1 MFSFWERSA
10 HILDSYTGPLF
21 AKRKAGNPK
30 NVASVWC
37 FHICSLAE
45 FFMSQSPYYII
56 VQTHTHT
63 QKRPNFLLP
72 LDSRDTSL
80 LRARRTWANVCLFSC
95 AQRSRKDQQKALQ
108 NRDGDEGYKGPFFF
122 LFFFLFWQFFEIG
135 ELAIDRSSIHK
146 RGRVFF

>member
-63 QKRPNFLLP
+63 HKKETQFLLP

-80 LRARRTWANVCLFSC
+80 LRARRTWANGYVYSLVHKGAEKTSKKLF
-95 AQRSRKDQQKALQ
+95 RT
-108 NRDGDEGYKGPFFF
+108 ETETKGTKGFFF
-122 LFFFLFWQFFEIG
+122 FSFFFFFG
-135 ELAIDRSSIHK
+135 NFVK
-146 RGRVFF
+146 

>member
-30 NVASVWC
+30 NVGSVC
-37 FHICSLAE
+37 YFHICSLAE
-45 FFMSQSPYYII
+45 FFISQSPYYII
-56 VQTHTHT
+56 EQTHTHT
-63 QKRPNFLLP
+63 KETQFLLP

-95 AQRSRKDQQKALQ
+95 AQRSRKDQPNALQ
-108 NRDGDEGYKGPFFF
+108 NGDGDEGYKGPFFF
-122 LFFFLFWQFFEIG
+122 LFFFFFG
-135 ELAIDRSSIHK
+135 NFVK
-146 RGRVFF
+146 

>member
-63 QKRPNFLLP
+63 QKRDPISVAFRLQGHKSFESKKNLGK
-72 LDSRDTSL
+72 
-80 LRARRTWANVCLFSC
+80 WVCLFSC
-95 AQRSRKDQQKALQ
+95 AQTSRKDQQKALQ
-108 NRDGDEGYKGPFFF
+108 NGDEDEGYKGPFFF
-122 LFFFLFWQFFEIG
+122 FFFLFWQFCEIG
-135 ELAIDRSSIHK
+135 ELAIDLSSIHK

>member
-1 MFSFWERSA
+1 VFSFWERSA

-30 NVASVWC
+30 NVASVGC

-56 VQTHTHT
+56 VQTQTHKKET
-63 QKRPNFLLP
+63 QFLLP

-80 LRARRTWANVCLFSC
+80 LRARRTWANGYVYSLVHKRAEKTSKKLFRTETKTKGTKGLFSF
-95 AQRSRKDQQKALQ
+95 S
-108 NRDGDEGYKGPFFF
+108 FFF
-122 LFFFLFWQFFEIG
+122 FGNFV
-135 ELAIDRSSIHK
+135 K
-146 RGRVFF
+146 